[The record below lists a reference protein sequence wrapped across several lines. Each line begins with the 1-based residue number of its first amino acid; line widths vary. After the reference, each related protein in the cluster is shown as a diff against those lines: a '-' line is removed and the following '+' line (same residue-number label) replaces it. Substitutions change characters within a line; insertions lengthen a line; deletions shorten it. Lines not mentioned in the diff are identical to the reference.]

1 MAEARRI
8 ITASELEQMSPQE
21 RADAVHAGRVA
32 SWDGVSDAF
41 KAEILATASE
51 LGERRRSQRG

>member
-1 MAEARRI
+1 MAEAQRI
-8 ITASELEQMSPQE
+8 ITASELEQMSPQD

-32 SWDGVSDAF
+32 SWDGVSDEF

>member
-1 MAEARRI
+1 
-8 ITASELEQMSPQE
+8 MSPQE

-32 SWDGVSDAF
+32 SWDGVSDEF